1 VVAEGRL
8 LIVEL
13 NGFGLWWMHSDRIG
27 SRMEVV
33 LGMLMDAL
41 VLSAVIGMKGI
52 IGGMMVATSELWG

>member
-41 VLSAVIGMKGI
+41 VLSAVIGTQGI
-52 IGGMMVATSELWG
+52 MVAMLVAASELCG